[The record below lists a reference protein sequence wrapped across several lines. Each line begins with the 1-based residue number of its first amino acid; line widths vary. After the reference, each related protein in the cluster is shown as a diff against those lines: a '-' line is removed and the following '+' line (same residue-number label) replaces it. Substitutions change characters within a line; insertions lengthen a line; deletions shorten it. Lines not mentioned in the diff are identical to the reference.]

1 MRLPGVDLT
10 STKATHYSG
19 YLEVKVDASTVT
31 KTYYYYVQHANSAK
45 PLLVRDG
52 MAVGCG

>member
-31 KTYYYYVQHANSAK
+31 KTYYYYVQHADPAK